1 MARLPSAGR
10 SIAIFVAIALAAA
23 AVYFIYQYVNG
34 IEDQVR
40 EDVELVEVFVA
51 TDTIPAGTQA
61 QAAVSAGLVERDE
74 IPRQNRPAG
83 AITALEEIQGLVA
96 ADQVLPGEI
105 ILAGRFADPAS
116 TAVEFEVPEGLQA
129 ISLEVGIP
137 PGVAGYVRPGDRI
150 SVLAHIAVPEPQ
162 EPVIGPDGN
171 LVEPEGPEDGA
182 EETRAEFL
190 VQDLEVLAI
199 GRRVLVTNDEG
210 REQDQVQQTESVLA
224 TLAVTDQQAEQLV
237 FALNEGSLYFTLLA
251 EGYEAQDTP
260 GRTFDDLFQSPQS

>member
-1 MARLPSAGR
+1 M
-10 SIAIFVAIALAAA
+10 
-23 AVYFIYQYVNG
+23 
-34 IEDQVR
+34 
-40 EDVELVEVFVA
+40 
-51 TDTIPAGTQA
+51 
-61 QAAVSAGLVERDE
+61 
-74 IPRQNRPAG
+74 
-83 AITALEEIQGLVA
+83 
-96 ADQVLPGEI
+96 
-105 ILAGRFADPAS
+105 
-116 TAVEFEVPEGLQA
+116 
-129 ISLEVGIP
+129 
-137 PGVAGYVRPGDRI
+137 AGYVRPGDRI